1 MGKKWIKSLLIIVCF
16 LGVCSISFSKAFAD
30 TWVWPVPA
38 AKPYQNYVSG
48 GFGDYYKIG
57 EREFFHWGLDITYS
71 SRTAVPIVAARS
83 GTVVRSLYTH
93 SAVVENFGDTGNLVV
108 IQHDDDKTYGIYAH
122 MSSRIHSNGT
132 EIKVG
137 EHINAGEQIGTM
149 GSTGNGAGETAPGT
163 NNGRWHLHFAVRSV
177 CNGKNEKA
185 NSVTWFTN
193 NQGEK
198 GVITYVD
205 NIAQAPIGYVDRFY
219 GSENPNYG
227 AANGMIHMVGYAFD
241 YDDTSQDL
249 ELHVYVGGA
258 AGSGA
263 GLYRVKCNHVLNE
276 GVVSMHGDVGDHHGC
291 VLAIPVSE
299 RGTKDVYV
307 YAIDIGDTFTENPM
321 IGHGTV
327 TITDD
332 GHTPRGEI
340 YSVENKDN
348 GTIRIRGWAYDP
360 DTPGEGIKLHVYV
373 GGKPGTGASH
383 YEVQT
388 STPSNEY
395 NYEFDFLIPVQE
407 RGEKDVYVYA
417 LDKGNPFTTNPVIG
431 YGWVNITKTA
441 KSPNGYIEKIEGS
454 DNGTIHIKGW
464 TWDPDDITQ
473 DLMLHVYVGG
483 AAGIGAGPYCVQSN
497 HIRCDLAIPKDMCD
511 AVVDK
516 HGNVGNY
523 HGFDLRI
530 PVNETGTK
538 DVYVYAID
546 VGTPSKDNTMLR
558 HEIVKISAYY
568 PNSISLNKTQL
579 NLTSGTSETLSV
591 NYFPSGA
598 EIKTAWWSSSNT
610 EVATV
615 TNGVVT
621 AKGLGTAVIT
631 ATAYGNSDATATCT
645 VTVTEP
651 APACLKPG
659 DFTGDGDVTGKDL
672 MRLQRY
678 LIDKSTPM
686 SCSGD
691 VTGDGEITGKDLM
704 RLQRYLVDKT
714 TVLH

>member
-1 MGKKWIKSLLIIVCF
+1 MKRRIVLFWFLLSIFLVMPNQIRSVNAVSIMGNGTGGVYINIDNSVNSHYRSRNIVAYGPSSCTWF
-16 LGVCSISFSKAFAD
+16 LVSRTEELTNININ
-30 TWVWPVPA
+30 TVWGPTRMASYHPF
-38 AKPYQNYVSG
+38 NG
-48 GFGDYYKIG
+48 NGFV
-57 EREFFHWGLDITYS
+57 YS
-71 SRTAVPIVAARS
+71 SNKDALPTSGKAVAIYS
-83 GTVVRSLYTH
+83 NHVRIIEK
-93 SAVVENFGDTGNLVV
+93 VEGNNVL
-108 IQHDDDKTYGIYAH
+108 ISEG
-122 MSSRIHSNGT
+122 
-132 EIKVG
+132 
-137 EHINAGEQIGTM
+137 
-149 GSTGNGAGETAPGT
+149 GSTYYSDANHGYCVI
-163 NNGRWHLHFAVRSV
+163 RWMSKDDV
-177 CNGKNEKA
+177 KNKDGGLLGYIYFPNA
-185 NSVTWFTN
+185 TS
-193 NQGEK
+193 NQVPVGH
-198 GVITYVD
+198 I
-205 NIAQAPIGYVDRFY
+205 DRFY

-454 DNGTIHIKGW
+454 DNGTIYIQGW

-483 AAGIGAGPYCVQSN
+483 AAGIGAGPYRVQSN

-530 PVNETGTK
+530 PVNETGTN

-579 NLTSGTSETLSV
+579 NLPSGTSETLSV

-651 APACLKPG
+651 APACKKPG
-659 DFTGDGDVTGKDL
+659 DF
-672 MRLQRY
+672 
-678 LIDKSTPM
+678 
-686 SCSGD
+686 
-691 VTGDGEITGKDLM
+691 TGDGEITGKDLM
-704 RLQRYLVDKT
+704 RLQRYLVDKNTPMSCSGDVNGDGSVTGKDLMRLQRYLVDKT
-714 TVLH
+714 TILY